1 MALCVS
7 RFAPAA
13 DLGKMSPYVRNLV
26 SGFVHSYLFKAPPS
40 GQDGNICMFV
50 MMNPANA
57 DETVERLG
65 GRVIDRSGDI
75 FIVVFPISKLD
86 ALSDLPYVHR
96 LEAGAPCRLD
106 MDTTTLAVNAKPA
119 SEGVGLPQ
127 AYTGQGVVTGIMDV
141 GFDLT
146 HPTFYSRDLSEY
158 RIKAFWDFLSAD
170 TVGSSTVVGRDF
182 TNRDDILYQAC
193 STDGLEQTHGTHTL
207 GSAAGSGY
215 NTAYCGLASGSDIC
229 AVSNAVGEDAD
240 FISLANYYMFT
251 TATDA
256 LGFKYIFDYAS
267 SVGKPCVASFS
278 EGYYPQYS
286 ADDSLYSEYLGRL
299 TGPGRIIVASAGNE
313 AYMEKYLGKP
323 ADKSTAGSFLSCN
336 GNNAQFM
343 VHSDGAFKLR
353 FLSYRNAVP
362 DTFTIDFPVVQS
374 DTPLVFRHSL
384 PIRSECLDVTVES
397 WPSSTPGTICYY
409 LNLACTCH
417 FANVSPIAVVIDG
430 YGVETGMRSVCGA
443 QFANGLADSRW
454 GDADNTHCVHA
465 PACFDCVVGVGATI
479 HRTGYT
485 NYLGEYLDYSPADG
499 RTAVRAAYS
508 SLGPTLDGRIKPDV
522 VAPGSNV
529 ISSYS
534 SYYLEHH
541 PNANDIRCDVAHFDF
556 EGRTYAWN
564 GNSGTSMS
572 APVVAGAVALW
583 LEAKPDLTPADIK
596 ELLRRT
602 ARRPEPEMEYP
613 NNVYGHG
620 EIDVY
625 RALLDILG
633 INGIAGV
640 STANPAALRSCSI
653 DGGQLA
659 LEYATPVN
667 GRIRISMYS
676 AGGSKLMERNV
687 IAHGEC
693 RVSVEAPAVG
703 SGVYVVQSDGPDS
716 ATTGSVMIRR

>member
-26 SGFVHSYLFKAPPS
+26 SGSVPSYLFKAPPS
-40 GQDGNICMFV
+40 GQGGSICMFV
-50 MMNPANA
+50 MMDPANA
-57 DETVERLG
+57 YETIGRLG
-65 GRVIDRSGDI
+65 GRVIDRSDDI
-75 FIVVFPISKLD
+75 FIVVLPVSKLD
-86 ALSDLPYVHR
+86 ELSDLPYVHR
-96 LEAGAPCRLD
+96 LEAGAPCRID
-106 MDTTTLAVNAKPA
+106 MDTTTLVVNARPA
-119 SEGVGLPQ
+119 SEGAGLPQ
-127 AYTGQGVVTGIMDV
+127 AYTGKGVVMGIMDI

-146 HPTFYSRDLSEY
+146 HPTFYSRDLSDY
-158 RIKAFWDFLSAD
+158 RIKAFWDFLSPD
-170 TVGSSTVVGRDF
+170 TVGSPTVVGRDF
-182 TNRDDILYQAC
+182 TNRDDILYQAY
-193 STDGLEQTHGTHTL
+193 STDGLDQTHGTHTL

-215 NTAYCGLASGSDIC
+215 NTPYSGFATGSDIC
-229 AVSNAVGEDAD
+229 AVSNVVGDHLNL
-240 FISLANYYMFT
+240 ISPSDYYMFT

-267 SVGKPCVASFS
+267 SVDRPCVASFS

-286 ADDSLYSEYLGRL
+286 ADDSLFSEYLGRL

-313 AYMEKYLGKP
+313 AYMVKYLGKP
-323 ADKSTAGSFLSCN
+323 ADRSTAGSFLAIADV
-336 GNNAQFM
+336 GARFM
-343 VHSDGAFKLR
+343 LHADGALN
-353 FLSYRNAVP
+353 LHLLGYHDSVP
-362 DTFTIDFPVVQS
+362 DTFTIGFPVAVA
-374 DTPLVFRHSL
+374 DTPVVFHHTL
-384 PIRSECLDVTVES
+384 PGGERLDVAVES
-397 WPSSTPGTICYY
+397 WPSSTPGVTNYR
-409 LNLACTCH
+409 LDFTCT
-417 FANVSPIAVVIDG
+417 ANFQKVCPIAAVLDG
-430 YGVETGMRSVCGA
+430 YGTMAGMRSVCWA

-454 GDADNTHCVHA
+454 SDADNTHCVHA
-465 PACFDCVVGVGATI
+465 PACFDCVIAVGATV

-485 NYLGEYLDYSPADG
+485 NYLGEYLDYSPSDG
-499 RTAVRAAYS
+499 RTAVHAEYS

-534 SYYLEHH
+534 SYYLERH

-564 GNSGTSMS
+564 GNSGTSMA

-596 ELLRRT
+596 ELLGRT

-625 RALLDILG
+625 RGLLDILG

-653 DGGQLA
+653 AGGRLA
-659 LEYATPVN
+659 LEYANPVY
-667 GRIRISMYS
+667 GRMRISMYS
-676 AGGSKLMERNV
+676 VGGGKIMERSV
-687 IAHGEC
+687 VAAGER

-703 SGVYVVQSDGPDS
+703 SGVYVVQSDGPDP